1 MNINETDILV
11 WKLWNLTTP
20 YGYHKLTK
28 MDIKNVLGISRQ
40 AVYNSLKKWEL
51 LAKEPE
57 RFEALVTSLER
68 KPDGR

>member
-11 WKLWNLTTP
+11 WKLWDLTTP

-40 AVYNSLKKWEL
+40 AVYNSLRKFDL
-51 LAKEPE
+51 LKTEPE
-57 RFEALVTSLER
+57 RFEKLVGGA
-68 KPDGR
+68 K